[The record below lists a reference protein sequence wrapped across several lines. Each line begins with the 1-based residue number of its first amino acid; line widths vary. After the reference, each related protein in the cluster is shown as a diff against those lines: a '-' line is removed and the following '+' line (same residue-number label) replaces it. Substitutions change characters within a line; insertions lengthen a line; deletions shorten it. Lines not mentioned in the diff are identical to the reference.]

1 MSTFSALL
9 LPTILHTKDSHVPS
23 WFDEPIEFK
32 DTVEGWIAISGVLA
46 ATYTNTQPVSE
57 NPTTYAATRLPGF
70 SDDFYN
76 RIICTPS
83 NLAIGNVISS
93 QVRTVDVFNGYFVD
107 KELTSL
113 TLTNGSGIIVSG
125 PSAPSDWKPL
135 QTQQYSISVS
145 VDGPANINALLNFDW
160 TGASDYSLPI
170 TGIRTVAF
178 PYQAQTP
185 WSEIL
190 EWKTNVLISNNGS
203 EQRIRVRNAPRQSFS
218 AVYPIQ
224 NSEIARSVNIVYSW
238 LARRWAVPV
247 WSETQVIASISIG
260 ATVITCDT
268 VNYDIRA
275 GSLIGIW
282 KTATQ
287 NEILEIASLTSTTIT
302 LTTTVQFAYID
313 ALLYPV
319 RIGRVTNNGVAR
331 NSNGY
336 NASLE
341 LTYDIFD
348 NKTLPVSAPTQYLGY
363 DLYTDETVLD
373 SSNQVDD
380 SFVTRSE
387 IIDFGLGLVEQYSP
401 WQYNRIAR
409 TYRVVKQGPEE
420 IWAMKLWLHRRAGKL
435 RPFWLPTFENNFRL
449 NHTGLVNNTIRVW
462 ADEYR
467 TLGSAHN
474 HIIFKLK
481 DGSWV
486 PRQVTGTSIV
496 DGVTL
501 DVAFNGT
508 VLNIDV
514 SEIMVVSFLS
524 LKRLDTDRIEIE
536 HIGNNT
542 ASYAFRIIEILP

>member
-1 MSTFSALL
+1 MTTFTAVLISSVITA
-9 LPTILHTKDSHVPS
+9 KDSHVPAWLS
-23 WFDEPIEFK
+23 APVEFK
-32 DTVEGWIAISGVLA
+32 VDAEGWLSAGLLT
-46 ATYTNTQPVSE
+46 ATFSNTQPVTE
-57 NPTTYAATRLPGF
+57 NPTTYTAVRLPGYG
-70 SDDFYN
+70 DDFYN
-76 RIICTPS
+76 RIIYTPS
-83 NLAIGNVISS
+83 ILAIGNVISS
-93 QVRTVDVFNGYFVD
+93 QVRTVDVFNGYLVD
-107 KELTSL
+107 KELTTL
-113 TLTNGSGIIVSG
+113 TLTSGTGVIVSG
-125 PSAPSDWKPL
+125 PSVPSNWKPL

-145 VDGPANINALLNFDW
+145 IEGPANINALLNFNW
-160 TGASDYSLPI
+160 TGTTDYSLPI

-185 WSEIL
+185 WTEVL

-203 EQRIRVRNAPRQSFS
+203 EQRVRVRNAPRQSFG

-224 NSEIARSVNIVYSW
+224 STEFARSVNIVYSW

-247 WSETQVIASISIG
+247 WSETQVIASISAG
-260 ATVITCDT
+260 ASVITCDT

-275 GSLIGIW
+275 GSLIGLW
-282 KTATQ
+282 KTDTQ
-287 NEILEIASLTSTTIT
+287 NEILEVVSLTATTVT
-302 LTTTVQFAYID
+302 LTTTVQLSYTN

-319 RIGRVTNNGVAR
+319 RIGRVTNNGVNR
-331 NSNGY
+331 NSSGY

-348 NKTLPVSAPTQYLGY
+348 NKTLTVSAPTQYLTY
-363 DLYTDETVLD
+363 DLYTDETIFD
-373 SSNQVDD
+373 GSDQIDD

-387 IIDFGLGLVEQYSP
+387 TTDFGIGIVEQYSP
-401 WQYNRIAR
+401 WLYNRIAR
-409 TYRVVKQGPEE
+409 TYRVVKQGAAE

-474 HIIFKLK
+474 HIAIKLK
-481 DGSWV
+481 NGTWT

-501 DVAFNGT
+501 DVAFNGAA
-508 VLNIDV
+508 LAIDV
-514 SEIMVVSFLS
+514 SQIMVVSFLG

-542 ASYAFRIIEILP
+542 ARYAFRIIEIAP